1 MAETQSYQRNQF
13 NTTEGGIFMGHVMK
27 TNAKMAVALRA
38 LNPSNF
44 VKGHYIA
51 LQMTG
56 KMRGSILN
64 SAPAVYE
71 IFCGEK
77 PVNGKAGV
85 WLAQSGDIDIRAPQ
99 GKITLSA
106 NNIEI
111 ISSGS
116 GNKTGHILLGADGK
130 IHGFSDDIKW
140 QAGDSIAL
148 QGDGSI
154 SQITTGKVE
163 TVGGSVV
170 SREAEGVDVGSPGGG
185 AETAL
190 EWADTMARTL
200 KSLLGG

>member
-1 MAETQSYQRNQF
+1 MAETQSYQKNQF
-13 NTTEGGIFMGHVMK
+13 NTTEGGLFFGHVMK
-27 TNAKMAVALRA
+27 NNAKMAVALRA
-38 LNPSNF
+38 IFPSNF
-44 VKGHYIA
+44 VKGHFIG
-51 LQMTG
+51 LQQSG
-56 KMRGSILN
+56 KLRGSIIN
-64 SAPAVYE
+64 SAPATYQ

-85 WLAQSGDIDIRAPQ
+85 WFAESGDIDIRAPR
-99 GKITLSA
+99 GKITLAA

-111 ISSGS
+111 ISTGS

-154 SQITTGKVE
+154 SSITTGKVE
-163 TVGGSVV
+163 TVAGSNVD
-170 SREAEGVDVGSPGGG
+170 REAEGVDVGLPGGG
-185 AETAL
+185 SETIL

-200 KSLLGG
+200 KSLF

>member
-38 LNPSNF
+38 INPSNF

-51 LQMTG
+51 LQETG
-56 KMRGSILN
+56 KMRGSIIS

-85 WLAQSGDIDIRAPQ
+85 WFAQSGDIDIRAPQ

-111 ISSGS
+111 LSTGS

-140 QAGDSIAL
+140 QAGDSISI

-163 TVGGSVV
+163 TVSGGVV
-170 SREAEGVDVGSPGGG
+170 DREAEGVDVGLPGGG
-185 AETAL
+185 AETAV

-200 KSLLGG
+200 KSLLG

>member
-1 MAETQSYQRNQF
+1 MAETKSYQKNQF
-13 NTTEGGIFMGHVMK
+13 NTTEGGIFFGHVMK

-38 LNPSNF
+38 IFPSNF
-44 VKGHYIA
+44 VKGHFIG
-51 LQMTG
+51 LQQNG
-56 KMRGSILN
+56 KMRGSIIN

-71 IFCGEK
+71 IFCGES
-77 PVNGKAGV
+77 PVNGQAGV

-111 ISSGS
+111 LSTGG

-154 SQITTGKVE
+154 SSITTGKVE
-163 TVGGSVV
+163 TVAGSNVD
-170 SREAEGVDVGSPGGG
+170 REAEGVDVGLPGGG
-185 AETAL
+185 SETIL
-190 EWADTMARTL
+190 EWADSLARTIE
-200 KSLLGG
+200 SIF

>member
-13 NTTEGGIFMGHVMK
+13 NTTEGGIFFGHVMK

-38 LNPSNF
+38 IFPSNF
-44 VKGHYIA
+44 VKGHFIG
-51 LQMTG
+51 LQQNG
-56 KMRGSILN
+56 KMRGSIIN

-85 WLAQSGDIDIRAPQ
+85 WFAQSGDIDIRAPQ

-111 ISSGS
+111 LSTGS

-154 SQITTGKVE
+154 SQITTGKIE

-170 SREAEGVDVGSPGGG
+170 TREADGVFKGLPGSGS
-185 AETAL
+185 ETIL
-190 EWADTMARTL
+190 EWADSLARTIE
-200 KSLLGG
+200 SIF

>member
-13 NTTEGGIFMGHVMK
+13 NTTEGGIFFGHVMK

-38 LNPSNF
+38 IFPARF
-44 VKGHYIA
+44 VKPQYVA
-51 LQMTG
+51 LQQTG
-56 KMRGSILN
+56 KMRGSIIN

-71 IFCGEK
+71 IFCGES
-77 PVNGKAGV
+77 PVNGQAGV
-85 WLAQSGDIDIRAPQ
+85 WLAQSGDIDIRAPK
-99 GKITLSA
+99 GKITLAA

-111 ISSGS
+111 LSSGS

-154 SQITTGKVE
+154 SSITTGKVE
-163 TVGGSVV
+163 TVAGSTGD
-170 SREAEGVDVGSPGGG
+170 REAEGVDVGLPGGG

-200 KSLLGG
+200 KSLF

>member
-13 NTTEGGIFMGHVMK
+13 NTTEGGIFFGHVMK
-27 TNAKMAVALRA
+27 NNAKMAVALRA
-38 LNPSNF
+38 IFPSNWEN
-44 VKGHYIA
+44 GHYIG
-51 LQMTG
+51 LQQTG
-56 KMRGSILN
+56 KMRGSIIN

-71 IFCGEK
+71 IFCGES
-77 PVNGKAGV
+77 PVNGQAGV

-111 ISSGS
+111 LSTGS

-140 QAGDSIAL
+140 KAGDSIAI

-163 TVGGSVV
+163 TVAGSNVD
-170 SREAEGVDVGSPGGG
+170 REAEGVDVGLPGGG
-185 AETAL
+185 AETAI
-190 EWADTMARTL
+190 EWADTLARTL
-200 KSLLGG
+200 RSIF

>member
-1 MAETQSYQRNQF
+1 MAETKSYQKNQF
-13 NTTEGGIFMGHVMK
+13 NTTEGGIYFGHICEN
-27 TNAKMAVALRA
+27 NAKMAVALRA
-38 LNPSNF
+38 INPANF
-44 VKGHYIA
+44 LKAHYVA
-51 LQMTG
+51 LQETG

-64 SAPAVYE
+64 SAPAVYS

-77 PVNGKAGV
+77 PVNGQAGV
-85 WLAQSGDIDIRAPQ
+85 WLAENGDIDLRAPR
-99 GKITLSA
+99 GKITLAA

-111 ISSGS
+111 ISTGS

-154 SQITTGKVE
+154 SSITTGKVE
-163 TVGGSVV
+163 TVAGSNVD
-170 SREAEGVDVGSPGGG
+170 REAEGVDVGLPGGG
-185 AETAL
+185 SETIL

-200 KSLLGG
+200 KSLF

>member
-1 MAETQSYQRNQF
+1 MAETKSFRKNQF
-13 NTTEGGIFMGHVMK
+13 NTTEGGIFFGHVMK
-27 TNAKMAVALRA
+27 NNAKMAVALRA
-38 LNPSNF
+38 IFPSNWEN
-44 VKGHYIA
+44 GHYIG
-51 LQMTG
+51 LQQTG
-56 KMRGSILN
+56 KMRGSIIN

-111 ISSGS
+111 LSTGS

-140 QAGDSIAL
+140 QAGDSISI

-163 TVGGSVV
+163 TVSGGGS
-170 SREAEGVDVGSPGGG
+170 G
-185 AETAL
+185 
-190 EWADTMARTL
+190 
-200 KSLLGG
+200 

>member
-1 MAETQSYQRNQF
+1 MAETQSYQKNQF
-13 NTTEGGIFMGHVMK
+13 NTTEGGLFFGHVMK
-27 TNAKMAVALRA
+27 NNAKMAVALRA
-38 LNPSNF
+38 IFPSNF
-44 VKGHYIA
+44 TKGHFIG
-51 LQMTG
+51 LQQTG
-56 KMRGSILN
+56 KLRGSIIN

-85 WLAQSGDIDIRAPQ
+85 WFAQSGDIDIRAPQ

-111 ISSGS
+111 ISTGS

-154 SQITTGKVE
+154 SSITTGKVE
-163 TVGGSVV
+163 TVAGSTVD
-170 SREAEGVDVGSPGGG
+170 REAEGVDVGLPGGG

-190 EWADTMARTL
+190 EWADTLARTL
-200 KSLLGG
+200 KSIF

>member
-13 NTTEGGIFMGHVMK
+13 NTTEGGLFFGHVMK
-27 TNAKMAVALRA
+27 NNAKMAVALRA
-38 LNPSNF
+38 IFPSNF
-44 VKGHYIA
+44 VKGHFIG
-51 LQMTG
+51 LQQSG
-56 KMRGSILN
+56 KLRGSIIN

-77 PVNGKAGV
+77 PVNGQAGV

-111 ISSGS
+111 LSTGS

-163 TVGGSVV
+163 TVAGSNVD
-170 SREAEGVDVGSPGGG
+170 REAEGVDVGLPGGG
-185 AETAL
+185 SETIL
-190 EWADTMARTL
+190 EWADTLARTL
-200 KSLLGG
+200 KSIFD

>member
-1 MAETQSYQRNQF
+1 MAETKSYQKNQF
-13 NTTEGGIFMGHVMK
+13 CTTDGGIYFGHICEN
-27 TNAKMAVALRA
+27 NAKFAVALRA
-38 LNPSNF
+38 IFPANF
-44 VKGHYIA
+44 LKPHYVA
-51 LQMTG
+51 LQETG

-111 ISSGS
+111 LSTGS

-140 QAGDSIAL
+140 QAGDSIAI

-163 TVGGSVV
+163 TVAGSNVD
-170 SREAEGVDVGSPGGG
+170 REAEGVDVGLPGGG
-185 AETAL
+185 AETVI

-200 KSLLGG
+200 KSLF